1 LDLRY
6 SREDET
12 FRAEIRAWLGV
23 AVPAHGAPPPP
34 DDWPARRAYDTAWQR
49 KVHDAGYAGLAW
61 PTDFGGRGL
70 PVDQQL
76 VYLEEYARAG
86 APYIGVNF
94 VGLMHAG
101 PTLIAEGSDAQRA
114 FHLPRILRG
123 ESVWCQGF
131 SEPAAGSDLASLRTR
146 AERRGDEYVVT
157 GQKVWSTRAHVAD
170 YCELLVRTD
179 ANAPKHAGITWL
191 ILDMRQP
198 GVKVRP
204 IRTIDGESHFCE
216 VFLDEARVPVADRV
230 GEENDGWRVANVTL
244 RFERGTA
251 FAQHIITL
259 RSQVLRLGSLAR
271 SHLGAR
277 GTASDDL
284 RRRIGR
290 LYASVEALW
299 RMTQMCITEAERT
312 GAPSPLGSAVK
323 LRYSELSQEIAELA
337 VRATGR
343 PILGAADLDGS
354 RTGDVAREYLWSFQT
369 TIAAGTSQIQRNLI
383 AQRILGMPKG
393 H

>member
-1 LDLRY
+1 VDLRY
-6 SREDET
+6 SRADET
-12 FRAEIRAWLGV
+12 FRAEIRAWLDKE
-23 AVPAHGAPPPP
+23 VPAHGPPPP
-34 DDWPARRAYDTAWQR
+34 ADDWSARRAYDTAWQR
-49 KVHDAGYAGLAW
+49 KLHEAGLAGLGW
-61 PTDFGGRGL
+61 PCEFGGRAL
-70 PVDQQL
+70 PSNQQL

-101 PTLIAEGSDAQRA
+101 PTLIAEGSEAQRS

-131 SEPAAGSDLASLRTR
+131 SEPQAGSDLASLRTR
-146 AERRGDEYVVT
+146 ALRRGGEYTVT

-179 ANAPKHAGITWL
+179 PEAPKHRGITWL
-191 ILDMRQP
+191 ILDMHQP
-198 GVKVRP
+198 GVEVRP
-204 IRTIDGESHFCE
+204 MRTLDGESHFCE
-216 VFLDEARVPVADRV
+216 VFLEEARVPVESRV

-251 FAQHIITL
+251 FAQHIIRM
-259 RSQVLRLGSLAR
+259 RSQVFRLASLAK
-271 SHLGAR
+271 AR
-277 GTASDDL
+277 GGASEAL
-284 RRRIGR
+284 RIRIGR

-299 RMTQMCITEAERT
+299 RMTQMCVSEAERL

-323 LRYSELSQEIAELA
+323 LRYSELTQEISELA
-337 VRATGR
+337 VRIVGR
-343 PILGAADLDGS
+343 PILGGTDFGDAQ
-354 RTGDVAREYLWSFQT
+354 TGEILRDFLWSFQT

-383 AQRILGMPKG
+383 AQRILGMPKSR
-393 H
+393 